1 MDNYLL
7 NRLQAVFR
15 TFFKNESIH
24 LTNST
29 TADDIEN
36 WDSITHLNLINE
48 IENQFRISFSFEEI
62 LKMKNIGELIEII
75 RSKGI

>member
-1 MDNYLL
+1 MDNHLL
-7 NRLQAVFR
+7 NSLQALFR
-15 TFFKNESIH
+15 IFFKNESIH
-24 LTNST
+24 LTEKT
-29 TADDIEN
+29 TAEDIEN

-48 IENQFRISFSFEEI
+48 IENQFGISFSFEEI

>member
-1 MDNYLL
+1 MDNHLL

-24 LTNST
+24 LTET
-29 TADDIEN
+29 TTTEEIEN

-48 IENQFRISFSFEEI
+48 IENQFGISFSFEEI
-62 LKMKNIGELIEII
+62 LKMKNVGELIEII
-75 RSKGI
+75 NSKGI